1 MPAFRECSA
10 NQAGIQK
17 KEGRRRLPLHKFN
30 RADGKMQPAPTLV
43 RGPVLSG
50 DGNSPKVAE
59 DQIKP
64 TPNPSRRSM
73 KASHIFS
80 FRLRDR
86 IALGALLATSAVFM
100 ILRFGEFPV
109 GAGMDDAYYIEM
121 ARSLA
126 TGLGPVIQLNGI
138 VPGWQP
144 GIFPLGFPLLLS
156 PFALMAPSSVQVFKL
171 IPMLALA
178 GLVPLCLMLARSNNP
193 RSRMALTALVCLNP
207 WTIAYSV
214 RVFSDLPFAVVS
226 LGAVLLFLDMADLP
240 GIRRSR
246 FAALVVLSAAAI
258 MIRSIGLALPLAM
271 LVYWLLHRHWER
283 GLILVTGVAAA
294 LLPHA
299 YASRDAGGGLI
310 TRGYLEQVFSG
321 DGTFGSRFSLIADNL
336 VGYLKELPVVL
347 LPVLGNPLEDMAARV
362 GLGATYGPLQLFLGI
377 ILAGGIV
384 WGLIMIGRR
393 DQGRARF
400 LAIYLA
406 VYGGV
411 LLNFS
416 GYPSG
421 VQLRL
426 LLPILPLLFLA
437 LLEIL
442 DQPTSVRRPPIF
454 LPAVFLLL
462 SMALVHNGYR
472 AVRPLT
478 SVPKPGGKIVT
489 DPGLGADWIR
499 DNTDSGD
506 LIMVRWPLRQ
516 HIHFLRPVVGFGT
529 VGLGELDRRIE
540 RFGVDYIFLGPGEP
554 NAAMA
559 KMYGILDA
567 DPGRFEP
574 VYRDSGDRIM
584 IFRVLKA
591 P

>member
-1 MPAFRECSA
+1 M
-10 NQAGIQK
+10 
-17 KEGRRRLPLHKFN
+17 
-30 RADGKMQPAPTLV
+30 
-43 RGPVLSG
+43 
-50 DGNSPKVAE
+50 E
-59 DQIKP
+59 D
-64 TPNPSRRSM
+64 
-73 KASHIFS
+73 SHNFS

-86 IALGALLATSAVFM
+86 IALATVVIAGAIFM

-126 TGLGPVIQLNGI
+126 HGEGPVIHLNDI

-144 GIFPLGFPLLLS
+144 GVFPLGFPLILS
-156 PFALMAPSSVQVFKL
+156 PLALLAPTSVQIFKL
-171 IPMLALA
+171 VPMLALA
-178 GLVPLCLMLARSNNP
+178 SLVPLCLLLARSANS
-193 RSRMALTALVCLNP
+193 RSRMALTALACLNP

-214 RVFSDLPFAVVS
+214 RVFSDLPFAAVS
-226 LGAVLLFLDMADLP
+226 LATLLVFLDLADAP
-240 GIRRSR
+240 GIKRSR
-246 FAALVVLSAAAI
+246 FAALVLLSAAAI
-258 MIRSIGLALPLAM
+258 MIRSIGLSLPVAM
-271 LVYWLLHRHWER
+271 IVYWLLHRHWR
-283 GLILVTGVAAA
+283 RALMLGAGLAAA

-299 YASRDAGGGLI
+299 LASRDSGAGLI
-310 TRGYLEQVFSG
+310 TRGYLQQVFTG
-321 DGTFGSRFSLIADNL
+321 DGTFVSRFALMADNL

-347 LPVLGNPLEDMAARV
+347 LPVLGNPLEDLAARAN
-362 GLGATYGPLQLFLGI
+362 LGAIYGPLQLFMGI

-384 WGLIMIGRR
+384 WGLVMIGRR
-393 DQGRARF
+393 DRGRARF

-437 LLEIL
+437 LLEII
-442 DQPTSVRRPPIF
+442 DQPTTARRPLIF
-454 LPAVFLLL
+454 LPAIFLLL

-472 AVRPLT
+472 TVRPLT
-478 SVPKPGGKIVT
+478 SQPKPGGKIVT

-499 DNTDSGD
+499 GNTESGD

-529 VGLGELDRRIE
+529 VGRKELDRRIE
-540 RFGVDYIFLGPGEP
+540 RFGVEYIFLGPGEP

-559 KMYGILDA
+559 TMFGILDG
-567 DPGRFEP
+567 DPDRFEP
-574 VYRDSGDRIM
+574 VYQDSGDRVM
-584 IFRVLKA
+584 VFRVLKA

>member
-1 MPAFRECSA
+1 
-10 NQAGIQK
+10 
-17 KEGRRRLPLHKFN
+17 
-30 RADGKMQPAPTLV
+30 
-43 RGPVLSG
+43 
-50 DGNSPKVAE
+50 
-59 DQIKP
+59 
-64 TPNPSRRSM
+64 M
-73 KASHIFS
+73 KDSHIFNL
-80 FRLRDR
+80 RLRDR
-86 IALGALLATSAVFM
+86 IGLATVVVTGVIFM

-121 ARSLA
+121 ARSFA
-126 TGLGPVIQLNGI
+126 TGGGPVIHLNGI
-138 VPGWQP
+138 VPGWRP
-144 GIFPLGFPLLLS
+144 SLFPLGFPLLLS
-156 PFALMAPSSVQVFKL
+156 PLALWAPSSVQIFKL
-171 IPMLALA
+171 VPMLALA
-178 GLVPLCLMLARSNNP
+178 GLVPVCLLLARSANP

-214 RVFSDLPFAVVS
+214 RVFSDLPFAFVS
-226 LGAVLLFLDMADLP
+226 LATVVVFLELADLP

-246 FAALVVLSAAAI
+246 FAALVILSAAAI
-258 MIRSIGLALPLAM
+258 MIRTIGLALPVAM
-271 LVYWLLHRHWER
+271 LVYWLFHRHWKR
-283 GLILVTGVAAA
+283 GLMLVTGVAVA
-294 LLPHA
+294 LFPHA
-299 YASRDAGGGLI
+299 LASRDSVGGLI
-310 TRGYLEQVFSG
+310 TRGYLKQVFTG
-321 DGTFGSRFSLIADNL
+321 DGTLESRFALLADNL

-347 LPVLGNPLEDMAARV
+347 LPVLGNPLENLTARA
-362 GLGATYGPLQLFLGI
+362 GLGAVYGPLQLFLGLL
-377 ILAGGIV
+377 LAGGIV
-384 WGLIMIGRR
+384 WGLVMIGRR
-393 DQGRARF
+393 DRSQAWF

-442 DQPTSVRRPPIF
+442 DQPITARRPLVF

-472 AVRPLT
+472 AVHPLT

-499 DNTDSGD
+499 GNTESGNM
-506 LIMVRWPLRQ
+506 IMVRWPLRQ
-516 HIHFLRPVVGFGT
+516 HIHFLRPVVGYGT
-529 VGLGELDRRIE
+529 VGREELDRRIE
-540 RFGVDYIFLGPGEP
+540 RFGVDYIFLGPGEL

-559 KMYGILDA
+559 RMFGILDA

-574 VYRDSGDRIM
+574 VYLCSGDGVM